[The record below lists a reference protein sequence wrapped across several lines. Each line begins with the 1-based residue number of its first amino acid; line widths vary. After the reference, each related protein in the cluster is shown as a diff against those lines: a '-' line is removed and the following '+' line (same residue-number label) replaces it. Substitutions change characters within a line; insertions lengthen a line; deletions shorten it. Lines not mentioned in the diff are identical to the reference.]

1 MLKYLKL
8 KFLIGRQAS
17 AVNEQLELALKGGD
31 FKHLLES
38 RFASIKKEYN
48 LKKVDIEVLYY
59 LSGCMDENT
68 PTDIYRRLKLNRGH
82 VSQAIDYLYRRKLIT
97 AIPDQD
103 DRRYMH
109 YLVTDRAELI
119 IAEIAKIK
127 RELGE
132 QIFNGI
138 SQEEMAA
145 YQKTTEKIFRNIQEL
160 IGSPEN
166 LNKI

>member
-1 MLKYLKL
+1 MD
-8 KFLIGRQAS
+8 
-17 AVNEQLELALKGGD
+17 EQLELALKGGD
-31 FKHLLES
+31 FKHLMES
-38 RFASIKKEYN
+38 RFSVIKKDYN

-59 LSGCMDENT
+59 LSRCMDKNT

-82 VSQAIDYLYRRKLIT
+82 VSQAIDYLYRRNLIT

-109 YLVTDRAELI
+109 YLVTESAEVI
-119 IAEIAKIK
+119 IAEISRIK

-138 SQEEMAA
+138 PREEIDA
-145 YQKTTEKIFRNIQEL
+145 YQRTTEKIFRNIQEL
-160 IGSPEN
+160 I
-166 LNKI
+166 